1 MTNEEAATWRDSF
14 STEGVYPWVT
24 AGSDLEG
31 YFCSAKYLA
40 ALYDVTEDV
49 AEEWRRQAAITIGGA
64 KKHFFE
70 KRKKIVYA
78 LWPDGGSPAAE
89 GLWESAGGQTPT
101 TVKGK
106 KLHKALKQIV
116 KNAGKDDKLL
126 DAFAIPDNFVVAE
139 DLKEILETAIKL
151 G

>member
-1 MTNEEAATWRDSF
+1 MTAEEAAKWRESF

-40 ALYDVTEDV
+40 ALYDVTEEV
-49 AEEWRRQAAITIGGA
+49 AEEWRRQAAETIVKA
-64 KKHFFE
+64 KDHFLE
-70 KRKKIVYA
+70 KRKKIVHA
-78 LWPDGGSPAAE
+78 LWPNGGSPDATV
-89 GLWESAGGQTPT
+89 LWDEAGGKTPK

-106 KLHKALKQIV
+106 KLHKALKPIV

-126 DAFAIPDNFVVAE
+126 DAFVIPDGFVVAE
-139 DLKEILETAIKL
+139 DLKGILETAL
-151 G
+151 QSD